1 MHTTQKILS
10 LAVSIVLVAGNAHS
24 QTSGTTF
31 AFIANSTGN
40 YRQAPT
46 GTAFEGGVFSFNVRD
61 GVIIFDGCEAPFFY
75 NPSIPCPI
83 GSTGFVSRGL
93 EDDPLLNGRGP
104 YFSVTEISPAIILRP
119 FAPQNAILVSAP
131 PSQLQRPI
139 LGFENRSISSFYNLF
154 TNFIRQYDVTIYN
167 FAREYA
173 AGERSRFDGEAV
185 PGTYRFNFA
194 ALTHPVNPAVL
205 SVNLFPK
212 LDGYRKINNQ
222 NQGVRFLNVAYDD
235 GFAMLDPFVLNT
247 VKWEGNGVSLISATS
262 DVAYF
267 SIKRLEDPS
276 DPLSDPDLESVPLF
290 PNFSGPNISRVV
302 LRSPLDTSYIIPP
315 NFMQPGNT
323 GVIDLEFVIT
333 RRTSGVIFEQAVR
346 RFRLP
351 VRVTN
356 PFASMIAANLPPGTT
371 AQQRSAD
378 YDFDGDG
385 FSNFNEWVFGSNPAL
400 ASSLPPVLGI
410 QKVAPAP
417 ASKYATM
424 AVTSKN
430 SPAEA
435 FEFRVPKLT
444 ETNPKLR
451 YAIEF
456 SKDMITWNEIQVGDP
471 AWTLVNGY
479 SEIKATS
486 TGVNN
491 TPGGFF
497 RAKVAVAAVAN

>member
-10 LAVSIVLVAGNAHS
+10 LTAPLVLSAGIALS

-31 AFIANSTGN
+31 AFIADSTGN

-75 NPSIPCPI
+75 LPSPPCPI
-83 GSTGFVSRGL
+83 GATGFVSRGI
-93 EDDPLLNGRGP
+93 EDDPLLNGLGP
-104 YFSVTEISPAIILRP
+104 YFSVTEISRAIFLRP
-119 FAPQNAILVSAP
+119 FAPQNALLVSAP
-131 PSQLQRPI
+131 PSKLQRPL
-139 LGFENRSISSFYNLF
+139 LGFENRSISCFYNLF

-167 FAREYA
+167 FARDYA

-194 ALTHPVNPAVL
+194 ALAHPSNPVVL

-212 LDGYRKINNQ
+212 LDGFRKINNQ

-235 GFAMLDPFVLNT
+235 GFAVLDPFELNT
-247 VKWEGNGVSLISATS
+247 IKWEGNGVNFISAAS

-290 PNFSGPNISRVV
+290 PNFSGPNISRVI
-302 LRSPLDTSYIIPP
+302 LQSPLDTSFIIPP

-323 GVIDLEFVIT
+323 GVIDLEFVTT
-333 RRTSGVIFEQAVR
+333 RRTTGVIFEQATR

-356 PFASMIAANLPPGTT
+356 PFASMIAATLPPGTT
-371 AQQRSAD
+371 AHQRAAD
-378 YDFDGDG
+378 HDFDGDG
-385 FSNFNEWVFGSNPAL
+385 ADNFNEWVFGSNPAL
-400 ASSLPPVLGI
+400 ASSLPTVLGI
-410 QKVAPAP
+410 QKVAPVP
-417 ASKYATM
+417 ASKFATM
-424 AVTSKN
+424 AATDENIPTK
-430 SPAEA
+430 A

-444 ETNPKLR
+444 ETTPKLR
-451 YAIEF
+451 YSIEF
-456 SKDMITWNEIQVGDP
+456 SQDLITWNEIQVGDP

-479 SEIKATS
+479 SEIKVTS
-486 TGVNN
+486 TEVNN

-497 RAKVAVAAVAN
+497 RAKVVVAN

>member
-10 LAVSIVLVAGNAHS
+10 LAAPLVLAAGTAHS
-24 QTSGTTF
+24 QTAGTTF
-31 AFIANSTGN
+31 AFIADSTGN

-75 NPSIPCPI
+75 LPSPLCPI

-93 EDDPLLNGRGP
+93 EDDPLLNGLGP

-119 FAPQNAILVSAP
+119 FAPQNALLVSAP
-131 PSQLQRPI
+131 PSQLPRPL
-139 LGFENRSISSFYNLF
+139 LGFENRSISCFYNLF
-154 TNFIRQYDVTIYN
+154 TDFIRQYDVSIYN
-167 FAREYA
+167 FARDYA

-194 ALTHPVNPAVL
+194 ALAHPVNPAVL
-205 SVNLFPK
+205 SINLFPK
-212 LDGYRKINNQ
+212 LDGFRKINNQ
-222 NQGVRFLNVAYDD
+222 NQGVRFLNVTYDD
-235 GFAMLDPFVLNT
+235 GFAVLDPFELNT
-247 VKWEGNGVSLISATS
+247 LKWEGNGVNFISAAS

-276 DPLSDPDLESVPLF
+276 DPLSDPDLISVPLF

-302 LRSPLDTSYIIPP
+302 LQSPLETSFIIPP

-323 GVIDLEFVIT
+323 GVVDLEFVIN
-333 RRTSGVIFEQAVR
+333 RRTTGVILEQATR

-356 PFASMIAANLPPGTT
+356 PFLGAIAASLPPGAT
-371 AQQRSAD
+371 AQQLSAD

-385 FSNFNEWVFGSNPAL
+385 LSNFNEWVFGSNPAS
-400 ASSLPPVLGI
+400 ASSLPAPLGV
-410 QKVAPAP
+410 QTVAPAP
-417 ASKYATM
+417 ANKFGTTETAGEI
-424 AVTSKN
+424 
-430 SPAEA
+430 SPAGA

-444 ETNPKLR
+444 EAVPKLR

-456 SKDMITWNEIQVGDP
+456 SEDMVTWNEIQADDP
-471 AWTLVNGY
+471 AWSLVNGY
-479 SEIKATS
+479 SEIKVTS
-486 TGVNN
+486 TGTNE

-497 RAKVAVAAVAN
+497 RAKVEVAE